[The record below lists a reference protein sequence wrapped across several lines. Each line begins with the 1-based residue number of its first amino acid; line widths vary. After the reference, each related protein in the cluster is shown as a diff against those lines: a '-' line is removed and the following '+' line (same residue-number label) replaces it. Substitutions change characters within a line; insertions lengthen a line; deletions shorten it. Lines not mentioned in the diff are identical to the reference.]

1 MSAKAATL
9 DARLGALRTVRET
22 GGAQIAD
29 ALARELDAVLT
40 HATERRQ
47 RSPEHTVIG
56 VFGATGS
63 GKSSL
68 VNALVGS
75 DVAKTHVRRPTT
87 SEAHA
92 VAWDPDGGVD
102 LLDWLHVRERTQLE
116 KPLDPRAAKL
126 LLLDLPDFD
135 SIEAANREIA
145 ERLAGQVDALVW
157 VVDPQKYADEVLH
170 AQFITPHAKH
180 SAVTLIV
187 LNQIDLLSAAEV
199 PHVVE
204 SLRGIVERDGI
215 PKARVIPVSAR
226 TGDGIPALRTALGD
240 LAAAKLAREARLAA
254 DVTTIASKVPD
265 AGSPTRPTARAT
277 EALITALGTAAGAEV
292 VATAVARSYRKRA
305 GQATG
310 WPVVSWLLRLR
321 PDPLARLGLGPSRR
335 GADPAL
341 HRTSMPA
348 LDAGAKAQVSLGVR
362 GYADAAAA
370 GLAETWRTGIR
381 TTADKAITQL
391 PDQLDQ
397 AIARTQ
403 LPAKGSWWWV
413 IFAVLQWVSAL
424 AAVVGIGWLL
434 GAAFL
439 PNFGLPAFEVP
450 KVEGWAVPTLLIA
463 GGVALGILLGLLGA
477 VFAAA
482 AAAARRRRTRK
493 LLLAQVATVVRQTA
507 IAPIQ
512 ADLDNASAY
521 TAALKLARVG

>member
-1 MSAKAATL
+1 MSPKTTTL
-9 DARLGALRTVRET
+9 DDRLGALRTVRQA
-22 GGAQIAD
+22 GAGQLPD
-29 ALARELDAVLT
+29 ALRSSLDAVLA
-40 HATERRQ
+40 HATERRK
-47 RSPEHTVIG
+47 RSPDHTVIG
-56 VFGATGS
+56 IFGATGS

-87 SEAHA
+87 SEAHS
-92 VAWDPDGGVD
+92 VTWDPDGAGD
-102 LLDWLHVRERTQLE
+102 LLDWLQVRERTVLE
-116 KPLDPRAAKL
+116 APLDPRAMKL

-135 SIEAANREIA
+135 SIDRGNREIA

-170 AQFITPHAKH
+170 AQFIAPHAKH

-187 LNQIDLLSAAEV
+187 LNQIDLLPAAQL
-199 PHVVE
+199 PQVVD
-204 SLRGIVERDGI
+204 SLRGIVERDGV
-215 PKARVIPVSAR
+215 PKARVLTVSAR
-226 TGDGIPALRTALGD
+226 TGDGIPALRAALGD
-240 LAAAKLAREARLAA
+240 LAAATEVREARLAA
-254 DVTTIASKVPD
+254 DVTTIAATVPD
-265 AGSPTRPTARAT
+265 AGVAAAPTKRAIET
-277 EALITALGTAAGAEV
+277 LVADLGTAAGVEV

-321 PDPLARLGLGPSRR
+321 PDPLARLGIGPKR
-335 GADPAL
+335 GGDDPSL

-348 LDAGAKAQVSLGVR
+348 LDAGAAARVSLSVR
-362 GYADAAAA
+362 GFADAAAA
-370 GLAETWRTGIR
+370 GRTDTWRTGIR
-381 TTADKAITQL
+381 TTADRAITEL
-391 PDQLDQ
+391 PLQLDL
-397 AIARTQ
+397 AIARTP

-413 IFAVLQWVSAL
+413 IFSLLQWVSILGAL
-424 AAVVGIGWLL
+424 VGIGWLL

-482 AAAARRRRTRK
+482 TAAARRRRTRK
-493 LLLAQVATVVRQTA
+493 ALLASVGEVVRQTA
-507 IAPIQ
+507 IAPLL
-512 ADLDNASAY
+512 ADLDRARDYS
-521 TAALKLARVG
+521 AALKVAR